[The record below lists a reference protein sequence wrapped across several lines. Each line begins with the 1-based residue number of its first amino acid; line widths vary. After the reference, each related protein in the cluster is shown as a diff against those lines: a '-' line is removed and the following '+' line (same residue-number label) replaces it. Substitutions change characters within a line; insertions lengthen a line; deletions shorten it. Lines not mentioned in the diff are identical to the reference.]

1 MTSYPSRFVAVLTLA
16 VSALVGPALVGPA
29 LRIGSSWATVARSD
43 AATTAPQHVLTL
55 VSQPSWIK
63 LGGDAPLHVD
73 LASDVSNAVMHV
85 SIHQALAT
93 RIGFD
98 RTLQGQSLG
107 SVIAHLPDTPVD
119 KLATDSGGHRVV
131 DLALQDP
138 AAARDSSRLQIRQSG
153 VYPVE
158 VEARDATSGASI
170 DKFVTY
176 LVAVKTPADGSAA
189 IPQPLAVAWIWRIV
203 TQPAYLV
210 NNQPDPGVIAEM
222 QPNGRLGRIAAS
234 LSRADGVPI
243 TIAPGPETI
252 ESWKAIAP
260 FKPAIADGLL
270 AIENAAK
277 SSANQV
283 LGGSFVPIDIPSL
296 DAHGL
301 GNEVGPQLALG
312 ADTLGTTLGL
322 RVDPRTSIVDRV
334 DATALARLRDAGVD
348 HVVLEPD
355 SLQPVSSNF
364 TPAHPFDLE
373 SDGRT
378 FRSAAD
384 DQGLSRTLSTNDPP
398 ALQAQR
404 LLAGLSLVA
413 LERPGEARGIV
424 LSSPSAWKPSTKAL
438 DAVVDGLRGHPLL
451 KAVSVDALF
460 ASVAAA
466 KATNGTPVVRQ
477 LTPTQ
482 PDGTPV
488 SADAFHEARRRLD
501 AFRSMVG
508 VNEPH
513 IADGERALQVSLSSA
528 WAGAT
533 GRARAAAELAVIN
546 FDVRI
551 FVSKI
556 RVPDGRTIT
565 LTSRTARIPLSF
577 TNDTNQSVRVRVRL
591 SSNKLFFPEGATQQV
606 QLPPK
611 TRTVEFQ
618 VRTRASG
625 AFPVLIKVTST
636 DGQLLIQNAR
646 LTVRSTVFSGVG
658 IFLTIGAM
666 AFLAIWW
673 LNHFRHNRRQPKE
686 GSSRKRSAA
695 PPSGVP
701 DGHPA

>member
-1 MTSYPSRFVAVLTLA
+1 
-16 VSALVGPALVGPA
+16 
-29 LRIGSSWATVARSD
+29 SSATVARSD

-55 VSQPSWIK
+55 VSQPAWIK

-119 KLATDSGGHRVV
+119 KLATDSAGHPVV

-138 AAARDSSRLQIRQSG
+138 AAARDSGRLQIRQPG
-153 VYPVE
+153 VYPIE

-176 LVAVKTPADGSAA
+176 LVAVRTPADGSAA

-243 TIAPGPETI
+243 TIAP
-252 ESWKAIAP
+252 S
-260 FKPAIADGLL
+260 KPAIADGLQ

-301 GNEVGPQLALG
+301 GDEVGSQLALG

-378 FRSAAD
+378 FRAAAD
-384 DQGLSRTLSTNDPP
+384 DQGLSRTLSTTDAP

-413 LERPGEARGIV
+413 MERPGEARGIV

-451 KAVSVDALF
+451 KAVSVDTLF

-488 SADAFHEARRRLD
+488 SADVFHEARRRLD

-508 VNEPH
+508 VNQPQ

-528 WAGAT
+528 WVGAT

-591 SSNKLFFPEGATQQV
+591 SSNKLFFPEGATQEV

-673 LNHFRHNRRQPKE
+673 LNHFRHNRR
-686 GSSRKRSAA
+686 
-695 PPSGVP
+695 
-701 DGHPA
+701 